1 MPSSMGSWYLKPTP
15 STGIRWVVV
24 RRERDER
31 KRRKRVVIGAILMRV
46 NGYGTW
52 TIVHCHWVPFIRPE
66 EAVVAWVWSIVLPML
81 WATWLKVLL
90 PLLILIG
97 KMMSGKLVSDWS
109 KKKKGLGLGAVIR
122 KAFCVH
128 IHTLQSWTRKGNCI
142 NTTPGPNDWR
152 CNMRSRQSRKGMLSV
167 TFELSFL

>member
-46 NGYGTW
+46 SGYGTW

-90 PLLILIG
+90 PLLIPIG
-97 KMMSGKLVSDWS
+97 KMMSGKLVSDWQFQRT
-109 KKKKGLGLGAVIR
+109 KKGLGLGAVIR

-128 IHTLQSWTRKGNCI
+128 IHTYPSVLN
-142 NTTPGPNDWR
+142 PE
-152 CNMRSRQSRKGMLSV
+152 RQLY
-167 TFELSFL
+167 